1 MGRYSPTSGLSPKPR
16 SSKRKKR
23 GSLGQIV
30 FRTRLGGVGIKITPK
45 LKYGG
50 PYAAGYRIVFYW
62 QHANTRW
69 LLRMYNPDG
78 TTLATL
84 VISGAENQSTIP
96 AAVRGDST
104 LGSYIT
110 VEYISDVREGET
122 AGGSTGVS
130 YALGSP
136 FTNYR

>member
-1 MGRYSPTSGLSPKPR
+1 MGRYSPTSGLSPRFR
-16 SSKRKKR
+16 SSKRNR
-23 GSLGQIV
+23 RVSLGQIV

-50 PYAAGYRIVFYW
+50 YYAAGYRIVFYW
-62 QHANTRW
+62 DNGNTRW

-84 VISGAENQSTIP
+84 VTAGAGNQSSIP
-96 AAVRGDST
+96 AAVIGNAT

-110 VEYISDVREGET
+110 VEYISDVREGAT